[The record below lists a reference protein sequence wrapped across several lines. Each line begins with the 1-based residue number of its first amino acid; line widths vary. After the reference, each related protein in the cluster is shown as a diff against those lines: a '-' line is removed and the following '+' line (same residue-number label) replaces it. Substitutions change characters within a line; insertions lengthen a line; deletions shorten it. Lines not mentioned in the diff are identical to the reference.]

1 MRISWELYDAKLE
14 QLKARLNLNLVS
26 LQKKVDTPS
35 IQVELENVDIL
46 FAEIDKIIR
55 EFNEQIKANN
65 DGVVEVGS
73 TKRKFD
79 QVLWENLAYLVQD
92 ELLEYKKEDAV
103 LNKKEKK

>member
-65 DGVVEVGS
+65 DGVADVGS

-79 QVLWENLAYLVQD
+79 QVLWEHLAYLVQD